1 MNTYVP
7 PKPAPPPP
15 DFDEFYES
23 LTPQEKQLH
32 ELAIQKLQ
40 SSYFVQWTHMY
51 RKWKKAQVTAKDTA
65 IAAAVVTAKV
75 VPAPPNGCLPCANL
89 QSATYYS

>member
-7 PKPAPPPP
+7 PKPPPPPP

-23 LTPQEKQLH
+23 LSPQEKQLH

-51 RKWKKAQVTAKDTA
+51 TKWKKAQAIAKDS
-65 IAAAVVTAKV
+65 AKV
-75 VPAPPNGCLPCANL
+75 VPVPPTSTCTPCANL

>member
-1 MNTYVP
+1 VYVP
-7 PKPAPPPP
+7 PKPPPPPP

-51 RKWKKAQVTAKDTA
+51 TKWKKAKAVAPLVAPVTAT
-65 IAAAVVTAKV
+65 V
-75 VPAPPNGCLPCANL
+75 VPAPPNSCLPCANL

>member
-1 MNTYVP
+1 MNVYVP

-15 DFDEFYES
+15 DFEEFYES
-23 LTPQEKQLH
+23 LSPQEKQLH
-32 ELAIQKLQ
+32 DLAIQKLQ

-51 RKWKKAQVTAKDTA
+51 TKWKKAQPIVKDS
-65 IAAAVVTAKV
+65 AKV
-75 VPAPPNGCLPCANL
+75 VPAPPTSACTPCANL

>member
-1 MNTYVP
+1 MERYIP
-7 PKPAPPPP
+7 PKPAPLPA

-32 ELAIQKLQ
+32 QLAIEKLQ

-51 RKWKKAQVTAKDTA
+51 KDWKKAKEN
-65 IAAAVVTAKV
+65 KK
-75 VPAPPNGCLPCANL
+75 
-89 QSATYYS
+89 